1 MPPEGL
7 RRNLLSKHSEEMQR
21 RARQAERRRRAKEYQ
36 AWSQALLAEQFTACT
51 KTLDRFYGPI
61 VNNSHCRGPLKT
73 PHLCEVRYSGKDS
86 GFRGH
91 FGGCVIARYRLE
103 DGRFEYRN
111 VGSGH
116 RAIERFK
123 QRHVSHD
130 EHPRHG
136 SAGGGNSLC
145 EIAAV

>member
-51 KTLDRFYGPI
+51 KTLDRFY
-61 VNNSHCRGPLKT
+61 GPLKT